1 MKLVLAVIHPVR
13 LRAVKEVL
21 DQLEVQRI
29 TICDSQE
36 WISHDDF
43 AVRRFEQEFQGKYR
57 RMITLEI
64 AVNDDFLERT
74 VSSVNRVCSLHNGDT
89 TNSGVICVLPIDDVR
104 SFFPEKQGPGAI

>member
-1 MKLVLAVIHPVR
+1 MKLVVAVIHPVR

-21 DQLEVQRI
+21 DQIEVQRI
-29 TICDSQE
+29 TICDAQE

-43 AVRRFEQEFQGKYR
+43 ATRRNEQEFQANFR

-74 VSSVNRVCSLHNGDT
+74 IASVNRVCALQRGDT
-89 TNSGVICVLPIDDVR
+89 TNSGVICVIPIDDVR